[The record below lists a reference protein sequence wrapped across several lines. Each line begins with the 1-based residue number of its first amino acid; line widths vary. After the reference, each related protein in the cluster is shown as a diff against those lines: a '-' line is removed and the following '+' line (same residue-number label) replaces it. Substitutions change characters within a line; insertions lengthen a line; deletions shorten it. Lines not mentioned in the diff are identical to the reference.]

1 MGGSDTRVESRR
13 SRSRSPAKSH
23 KKRKDRSRS
32 RSRDRNVSKHR
43 KRSKSRSRSE
53 SPKQKSRRR
62 GINKAV
68 ASDVQDVFK
77 GKTSDQLSQLQL
89 QIERKLS
96 QRAEG
101 VDVGYWESLL
111 SQLKAHLARAR
122 LKDKHSE
129 NLRRK
134 LELLKAEQ
142 GVESDHEDVG
152 SNPGKEEVP
161 DEDSEEPSAEQVENP
176 DESADEE
183 TLLIDNTLEEYVA
196 GNYRYEI
203 LH

>member
-1 MGGSDTRVESRR
+1 M
-13 SRSRSPAKSH
+13 
-23 KKRKDRSRS
+23 
-32 RSRDRNVSKHR
+32 
-43 KRSKSRSRSE
+43 
-53 SPKQKSRRR
+53 
-62 GINKAV
+62 
-68 ASDVQDVFK
+68 
-77 GKTSDQLSQLQL
+77 
-89 QIERKLS
+89 
-96 QRAEG
+96 
-101 VDVGYWESLL
+101 DVGYWESLL

-142 GVESDHEDVG
+142 GVESDHDDVG

-176 DESADEE
+176 DEIKTESADEE